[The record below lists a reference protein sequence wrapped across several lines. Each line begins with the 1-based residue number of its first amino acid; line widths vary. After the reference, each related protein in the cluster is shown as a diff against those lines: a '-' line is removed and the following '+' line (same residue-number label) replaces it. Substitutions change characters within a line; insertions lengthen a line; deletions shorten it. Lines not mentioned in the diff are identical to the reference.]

1 MLCST
6 RVDLLGAA
14 LHSNMHLHA
23 NIASRLISLLPIAEL
38 AQVELIQL
46 QENLKCIPA
55 LSS

>member
-1 MLCST
+1 
-6 RVDLLGAA
+6 
-14 LHSNMHLHA
+14 MHLHA
-23 NIASRLISLLPIAEL
+23 NIASRLNSLLPIAEL